1 VRSERE
7 VSAAVTTRI
16 GVGVGC
22 TATAISGLAAGVGV
36 TSLATIFLEEWQLV
50 AASHAVVARTVI
62 AIGFLM
68 RRVYFRARTLA
79 TRGGREERRVGWA
92 YVR

>member
-1 VRSERE
+1 MRSERE

-36 TSLATIFLEEWQLV
+36 TSLATILRVVWQLV
-50 AASHAVVARTVI
+50 PASHAVARTVI
-62 AIGFLM
+62 AISFLM
-68 RRVYFRARTLA
+68 RRVYFRAFALA
-79 TRGGREERRVGWA
+79 TRGGRETRQVGCRH
-92 YVR
+92 VR